1 MTIRILGLALSLAA
15 GLPAMA
21 TARQDPTPPPS
32 GIVVHLFGQDS
43 VMSNVLPT
51 APAGAQIAAPEGAQI
66 TAPAGAQGTT
76 GQAGTASGGV
86 AAEPA
91 YVEPTTGEILH
102 QMVVTGDPD
111 DPTQPST
118 GRTKQRLSD

>member
-1 MTIRILGLALSLAA
+1 
-15 GLPAMA
+15 MA

-51 APAGAQIAAPEGAQI
+51 APAGAQIAAPAGAQIAAPEGAQI

-102 QMVVTGDPD
+102 QMFVTGDPD

>member
-1 MTIRILGLALSLAA
+1 VTIRILGLALSLAA

-51 APAGAQIAAPEGAQI
+51 APAGAQIAAP
-66 TAPAGAQGTT
+66 AGAQGTT
-76 GQAGTASGGV
+76 GQAGAASGGV

-102 QMVVTGDPD
+102 QMFVTGDPD